1 MAFMDR
7 VISFSL
13 EYNTVIV
20 LVLLALRLNR
30 VISDAL
36 LTVLLILL
44 SIFSILDLILSGSW
58 SWGGARSNMLL
69 FNLVVNTLILMYFQR

>member
-20 LVLLALRLNR
+20 LVLLALNLNR
-30 VISDAL
+30 VISGGLFA
-36 LTVLLILL
+36 VLLILL

-69 FNLVVNTLILMYFQR
+69 FNLVINTLVLMYFHR

>member
-1 MAFMDR
+1 MAFMDG

-20 LVLLALRLNR
+20 LVLLALNLNR
-30 VISDAL
+30 VISDGLFA
-36 LTVLLILL
+36 VLLILL

-69 FNLVVNTLILMYFQR
+69 FNLVTNTLVLMYVLR

>member
-30 VISDAL
+30 VISDGL
-36 LTVLLILL
+36 FTVLLILL

-69 FNLVVNTLILMYFQR
+69 FNLVTNTLILMYIHR

>member
-1 MAFMDR
+1 MAFMDG

-20 LVLLALRLNR
+20 LVLFALSLNR
-30 VISDAL
+30 VISDGLFA
-36 LTVLLILL
+36 VLLILL

-69 FNLVVNTLILMYFQR
+69 FNLVTNTLVLMYVLR